1 MSNHNPN
8 TDVTA
13 PIEPVTDTLVLP
25 RFDDDEL
32 PPDATDSLGDEDWP
46 TQTAKRGIHLRTP
59 TAILVA
65 LLLAAAGLWGGS
77 FLQKQ
82 NGSTAG
88 ATSVAAARAAFSR
101 VGGAGSSASATASG
115 TSGTVTDIIGNT
127 LYVTNSSGQLIK
139 VTVSSSATVT
149 RNASSSLSGLKPGDT
164 VTVQGTTPTNGSMT
178 ASSVAATA
186 KGVSSAGGFG
196 GALGGGASRSGA
208 SS

>member
-1 MSNHNPN
+1 MSNHNPS

-13 PIEPVTDTLVLP
+13 SIEPVTDTLVLP

-46 TQTAKRGIHLRTP
+46 TQIAKRGIHVRTP
-59 TAILVA
+59 TAILLA

-77 FLQKQ
+77 LLQKQ
-82 NGSTAG
+82 NGNTAG

-101 VGGAGSSASATASG
+101 AGGAGSSASATASG

-139 VTVSSSATVT
+139 VTLSSSAAVT
-149 RNASSSLSGLKPGDT
+149 RNSTSSLSGLKPGDT
-164 VTVQGTTPTNGSMT
+164 VTVQGSTPTNGSMT

-186 KGVSSAGGFG
+186 KGVTTAGSAGNRFG
-196 GALGGGASRSGA
+196 GG
-208 SS
+208 